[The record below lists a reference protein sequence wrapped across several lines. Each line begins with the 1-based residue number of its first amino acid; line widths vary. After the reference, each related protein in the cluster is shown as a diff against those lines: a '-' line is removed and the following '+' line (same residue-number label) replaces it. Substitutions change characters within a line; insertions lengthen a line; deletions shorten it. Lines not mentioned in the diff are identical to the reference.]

1 MQLLTFVEVLS
12 NVFNIGPGLYKK
24 QIFKMLLTTLKES
37 IILFENKSYSQ
48 VDGVAM
54 GPPLVPTFLDFFLC
68 HREVTWLTKCS
79 KNFAPKC
86 YKRIADDFFFSKFE
100 QLQRLSAYMNKQHL
114 NIKCSIEATTNDI
127 LPFLDTKMYKE
138 IGKFVTSVYREDTFS
153 GVYTN
158 CTSLIPLEYK
168 FSLLY
173 TLFHRCFCL
182 VYGISNF
189 HFELEKHKNNFFKNC
204 SRT

>member
-1 MQLLTFVEVLS
+1 
-12 NVFNIGPGLYKK
+12 
-24 QIFKMLLTTLKES
+24 
-37 IILFENKSYSQ
+37 
-48 VDGVAM
+48 
-54 GPPLVPTFLDFFLC
+54 
-68 HREVTWLTKCS
+68 
-79 KNFAPKC
+79 
-86 YKRIADDFFFSKFE
+86 
-100 QLQRLSAYMNKQHL
+100 MNKQHL

-158 CTSLIPLEYK
+158 CTSLK

-173 TLFHRCFCL
+173 TLFHRCFYL

>member
-1 MQLLTFVEVLS
+1 MEWLWVS
-12 NVFNIGPGLYKK
+12 P
-24 QIFKMLLTTLKES
+24 
-37 IILFENKSYSQ
+37 LFQHFY
-48 VDGVAM
+48 
-54 GPPLVPTFLDFFLC
+54 
-68 HREVTWLTKCS
+68 
-79 KNFAPKC
+79 
-86 YKRIADDFFFSKFE
+86 IFFSVTAKLLGLKNVPITSHQNVTKELRMMFLFIFGKLE
-100 QLQRLSAYMNKQHL
+100 QLQRRSAYMNKQHL
-114 NIKCSIEATTNDI
+114 NIKFSIEATTNGI